1 MEPDTSKS
9 ADALKGTKGIRR
21 VVNAFGYSIA
31 GLRAAYDNEAA
42 FRQLLWLNIVLLTTA
57 AWLDVTAIERA
68 ILMLTPLLC
77 LVIELLNTAIEN
89 VVDRVS
95 MAIHP
100 LSKNAKDMGSAAQ
113 LIGLLMVTV
122 TWLTILSDR
131 L

>member
-113 LIGLLMVTV
+113 LIGLLMVMV